1 MNYFALDELLMNY
14 LQRAAD
20 THNRPRM
27 RQQSCSERDYVSTEP
42 QRYTVAPELDT
53 AELGTGFLL

>member
-1 MNYFALDELLMNY
+1 MNY

-53 AELGTGFLL
+53 AELGPGFLV